1 MKLSDFC
8 SGIQH
13 IGIPTN
19 DLAASEKFYDDL
31 GFAVVYRG
39 YVPEK
44 NQHVFFMQMHDL
56 VLELYEETPALR
68 DGAVDHIALNC
79 LDIETAYCL
88 AKEQG
93 YRFLSDGI
101 CSLGFWEKGIKYF
114 IIEGPNKERLEFCQ
128 KL

>member
-1 MKLSDFC
+1 MKLSDYC

-19 DLAASEKFYDDL
+19 NLAASEEFYDHL
-31 GFAVVYRG
+31 GFSAVYRG

-44 NQHVFFMQMHDL
+44 NQHVTFMQLHDL
-56 VLELYEETPALR
+56 VLELYEDIPALC

-79 LDIETAYCL
+79 SDIETACCL
-88 AKEQG
+88 AEKEG
-93 YRFLSDGI
+93 YRFLTDGI
-101 CSLGFWEKGIKYF
+101 CYLDFWEKGIKYF
-114 IIEGPNKERLEFCQ
+114 IIEGPNRERLEFCQ